1 VNFSKYLWNTFS
13 QQMVSSYPSL
23 PVSQTPPTLEALRI
37 DVLQHLPDA
46 SVEQDNSGQVI
57 IYTGLQV
64 DEKTGRLIPLS
75 GE

>member
-1 VNFSKYLWNTFS
+1 MNFSKYLWNTFS
-13 QQMVSSYPSL
+13 QQMVVSVKN
-23 PVSQTPPTLEALRI
+23 PVSQIPPTLEALRI
-37 DVLQHLPDA
+37 DVLQHLPAA

>member
-1 VNFSKYLWNTFS
+1 MNFSKYLWNTFS
-13 QQMVSSYPSL
+13 QQMVVSVKN
-23 PVSQTPPTLEALRI
+23 PVSQIPPTLEALRI
-37 DVLQHLPDA
+37 DVLQHLPAA

-64 DEKTGRLIPLS
+64 DEKTDRLIPLS

>member
-13 QQMVSSYPSL
+13 QQMVVSVKN
-23 PVSQTPPTLEALRI
+23 PVSQIPPTLEALRI
-37 DVLQHLPDA
+37 DVLQHLPAA